1 MFLCLTLKNP
11 DIKKDGFLHEHAH
24 TIELITLSC
33 KVCEEGNYFWSRKK
47 PSQKIKFIVISTRIV
62 NESCSG
68 LLRVFWKILKM
79 AVSAWRWRFSFGPV
93 EKERWEELK
102 AEPPHKKLNILNRQT
117 FRDEGDCISKTI
129 EVNESLNNCQGSTA
143 SWQMIISTNPISQQA
158 CHDWPSLASARHSRL
173 SHSIL

>member
-1 MFLCLTLKNP
+1 MNT
-11 DIKKDGFLHEHAH
+11 H
-24 TIELITLSC
+24 TQLNLLRFHVKFAKRETIFEA
-33 KVCEEGNYFWSRKK
+33 EKK

-79 AVSAWRWRFSFGPV
+79 AVSAWWWRFSLGPV

-102 AEPPHKKLNILNRQT
+102 AEPPHEKLNILNRQT